1 MKGSI
6 YILVIIFSI
15 SLNIKSQDNYFLSE
29 NNKILPADEV
39 FKINILNTE
48 DTIVVEWNIKDK
60 YYLYSDSIKI
70 NQNNKPVKY
79 MMLKSKK
86 YKIEDEFFGKTEI
99 YKDFLSISINNIP
112 NKSSYVILIRDV
124 LRQAFVIQFKN
135 MYSKF
140 LKNMLFSVKIC

>member
-48 DTIVVEWNIKDK
+48 DTIIVEWNIKDK

-79 MMLKSKK
+79 IMLKSKK
-86 YKIEDEFFGKTEI
+86 FKIEDEFFGKTEI

-112 NKSSYVILIRDV
+112 NESSYVILYQGCAEAGFCYPIQEYV
-124 LRQAFVIQFKN
+124 L
-135 MYSKF
+135 
-140 LKNMLFSVKIC
+140 

>member
-6 YILVIIFSI
+6 YIFVIIFSI
-15 SLNIKSQDNYFLSE
+15 SLNIQSQDNYFLSK

-39 FKINILNTE
+39 FKINVLSAE
-48 DTIVVEWNIKDK
+48 DTIVIEWDIKDK

-79 MMLKSKK
+79 IMLKSKK

-112 NKSSYVILIRDV
+112 NKSSYVILYQGCAEAGFCYPIQEYV
-124 LRQAFVIQFKN
+124 L
-135 MYSKF
+135 
-140 LKNMLFSVKIC
+140 

>member
-1 MKGSI
+1 MKRSI

-15 SLNIKSQDNYFLSE
+15 SLNIQSQDNYFLSE

-39 FKINILNTE
+39 FKINVLNTE
-48 DTIVVEWNIKDK
+48 DTIVIEWDIKDK

-79 MMLKSKK
+79 IMLKSKK

-112 NKSSYVILIRDV
+112 NKSSYVILYQGCAEAGFCYPIQEYV
-124 LRQAFVIQFKN
+124 L
-135 MYSKF
+135 
-140 LKNMLFSVKIC
+140 

>member
-79 MMLKSKK
+79 IMLKSKK

-112 NKSSYVILIRDV
+112 NESSYVILYQGCAEAGFCYPIQEYV
-124 LRQAFVIQFKN
+124 L
-135 MYSKF
+135 
-140 LKNMLFSVKIC
+140 

>member
-60 YYLYSDSIKI
+60 YYLYSDSIKV

-79 MMLKSKK
+79 IMLKSKK
-86 YKIEDEFFGKTEI
+86 HKIEDEFFGKTEI

-112 NKSSYVILIRDV
+112 NESSYVILYQGCAEAGFCYPIQEYV
-124 LRQAFVIQFKN
+124 L
-135 MYSKF
+135 
-140 LKNMLFSVKIC
+140 

>member
-1 MKGSI
+1 MKRSI

-15 SLNIKSQDNYFLSE
+15 SLNIQSQDNYFLSE

-39 FKINILNTE
+39 FKINVLNTE
-48 DTIVVEWNIKDK
+48 DTIVIEWDIKDK

-79 MMLKSKK
+79 KMLTSKK

-112 NKSSYVILIRDV
+112 NKSSYVILYQGCAEAGFCYPIQEYV
-124 LRQAFVIQFKN
+124 L
-135 MYSKF
+135 
-140 LKNMLFSVKIC
+140 

>member
-48 DTIVVEWNIKDK
+48 DSIVVEWNIKDK

-79 MMLKSKK
+79 IMLKSKK

-112 NKSSYVILIRDV
+112 NESSYVILYQGCAEAGFCYPIQEYV
-124 LRQAFVIQFKN
+124 L
-135 MYSKF
+135 
-140 LKNMLFSVKIC
+140 

>member
-112 NKSSYVILIRDV
+112 NESSYVILYQGCAEAGFCYPIQEYV
-124 LRQAFVIQFKN
+124 L
-135 MYSKF
+135 
-140 LKNMLFSVKIC
+140 

>member
-39 FKINILNTE
+39 FKINILNTK

-79 MMLKSKK
+79 IMLKSKK

-99 YKDFLSISINNIP
+99 FKDFLSISINNIP
-112 NKSSYVILIRDV
+112 NESGYVILYQGCAEAGFCYPIQEYV
-124 LRQAFVIQFKN
+124 L
-135 MYSKF
+135 
-140 LKNMLFSVKIC
+140 

>member
-1 MKGSI
+1 MKRSI

-15 SLNIKSQDNYFLSE
+15 SLNIKSQENYFLSE

-79 MMLKSKK
+79 IMLKSKK

-112 NKSSYVILIRDV
+112 NESSYVILYQGCAEAGFCYPIQEYV
-124 LRQAFVIQFKN
+124 L
-135 MYSKF
+135 
-140 LKNMLFSVKIC
+140 

>member
-79 MMLKSKK
+79 IMLKSKK

-99 YKDFLSISINNIP
+99 FKDFLSISINNIP
-112 NKSSYVILIRDV
+112 NESGYVILYQGCAEAGFCYPIQEYV
-124 LRQAFVIQFKN
+124 L
-135 MYSKF
+135 
-140 LKNMLFSVKIC
+140 

>member
-39 FKINILNTE
+39 FKINILNTK

-79 MMLKSKK
+79 IMLKSKK

-112 NKSSYVILIRDV
+112 NESSYVILYQGCAEAGFCYPIQEYV
-124 LRQAFVIQFKN
+124 L
-135 MYSKF
+135 
-140 LKNMLFSVKIC
+140 

>member
-15 SLNIKSQDNYFLSE
+15 SLNIKSQENYFLSE

-39 FKINILNTE
+39 FKINILNTK

-79 MMLKSKK
+79 IMLKSKK

-112 NKSSYVILIRDV
+112 NESSYVILYQGCAEAGFCYPIQEYV
-124 LRQAFVIQFKN
+124 L
-135 MYSKF
+135 
-140 LKNMLFSVKIC
+140 